1 MTDGPDNDRP
11 DMYRA
16 IDELQ
21 LRSREQIDS
30 TLPVDPVAEFDDG
43 PVPSEPG
50 KGSLMADLDLPLP
63 EPDPEASEP
72 ELLDFEINL
81 SDVEDDL

>member
-1 MTDGPDNDRP
+1 MTDDPDNDRP
-11 DMYRA
+11 DMYRQM
-16 IDELQ
+16 DELQ

-43 PVPSEPG
+43 AAPSEPAG
-50 KGSLMADLDLPLP
+50 EGLMADLDLPLP
-63 EPDPEASEP
+63 EADPEASEP
-72 ELLDFEINL
+72 ELLDFEIDL